1 MFIYDA
7 YFMKK
12 NIVLLLLAML
22 TMTMV
27 NAQSFPD
34 KCIGTWNGMMHM
46 YSRGTLK
53 DSVKVV
59 LTVAKGGHPDE
70 WTWKTE
76 YLSEKFPMT
85 KDYVLR
91 LKDAEKNIYVTDEKN
106 GIELMDYLFDNKLYS
121 IFETQG
127 ILLTSSYELKG
138 KELIFEVTS
147 GKKTG
152 TSDQPVTNYSV
163 DNLQRIVFKKKD

>member
-1 MFIYDA
+1 
-7 YFMKK
+7 MKK
-12 NIVLLLLAML
+12 NIFLILIAMISI
-22 TMTMV
+22 TMV
-27 NAQSFPD
+27 HAQSFPE
-34 KCIGTWNGMMHM
+34 KCIGTWNGVMRM

-59 LTVAKGGHPDE
+59 LTVAKGSQPNE

-106 GIELMDYLFDNKLYS
+106 GIELIDYLFDNKLYS
-121 IFETQG
+121 LFETEN
-127 ILLTSSYELKG
+127 IFLTSSYELRG

-152 TSDQPVTNYSV
+152 ASDQPVTNYSV
-163 DNLQRIVFKKKD
+163 DNLQRVVFKKKD

>member
-1 MFIYDA
+1 
-7 YFMKK
+7 MKK
-12 NIVLLLLAML
+12 NIVLTLIALL
-22 TMTMV
+22 TMPMV
-27 NAQSFPD
+27 NAQSFPE

-46 YSRGTLK
+46 YSRGNLK

-59 LTVAKGGHPDE
+59 LTVAKGSQPNE

-106 GIELMDYLFDNKLYS
+106 GIELMDYLFNNKLYS
-121 IFETQG
+121 LFETED
-127 ILLTSSYELKG
+127 IFLTSSYELRG

-152 TSDQPVTNYSV
+152 VSDQPVTNYSV
-163 DNLQRIVFKKKD
+163 DNLQRVIFRKKD

>member
-1 MFIYDA
+1 
-7 YFMKK
+7 
-12 NIVLLLLAML
+12 
-22 TMTMV
+22 
-27 NAQSFPD
+27 
-34 KCIGTWNGMMHM
+34 M
-46 YSRGTLK
+46 YSRGILK

-59 LTVAKGGHPDE
+59 LTVAKGSQPNE

-91 LKDAEKNIYVTDEKN
+91 LKDAETNIYVTDEKN
-106 GIELMDYLFDNKLYS
+106 GIELMDYLFGNKLYS
-121 IFETQG
+121 IFETQE
-127 ILLTSSYELKG
+127 IFLTSSYELRG

-152 TSDQPVTNYSV
+152 AVVQSVTNYSV
-163 DNLQRIVFKKKD
+163 DNLQRVVFKKKD